1 MDQDLFNLNLI
12 PVFSEN
18 LLTYKQSSSDSLE
31 LKEKDQIPYYEEQE
45 QKDKFV
51 ESYQKVFNPYTA
63 DNKKDTIMEVHD
75 IIDVDDFIVEFQKH
89 LDYYYFGKDFD
100 TIIEKIEKRFPFFFN
115 DKTNGLLY
123 IIQKLKFF
131 ELLIQDKLE
140 EAKQFYKEKL
150 IFLVKEIK
158 KENWEKKNKFFMKLI
173 KKPKLITKQGKLLNK
188 YYDQYSYELEK
199 AIRNFFH
206 ENNEEEDNNK
216 KDLPNFNGNS
226 NSSLNHLFS
235 SSSIEMD
242 FYLKNKGSNS
252 ETGFNFKI
260 KQSNEITK
268 DTIKVNEEEKEDL
281 DYENYSTKEEFS
293 DFEDEIQQ
301 KCVDNQEPKE
311 QNEENEENTI
321 NLNNYKSFDN
331 KENIF
336 NNSFEQ
342 DFKLSPIYD
351 DSPDMSPPFMPFPD
365 KSLKNS
371 FSHIEEEE
379 ENIFIGNNKNEF
391 IIDTSSKNL
400 QNNLEEDK
408 FNNNFNNFNAN
419 KEKTENQSKIHFEE
433 INTNINVPKKQI
445 EKKETKKYNKKKKS
459 NKEETIFNQLPYLN
473 SFKPKYIKRETI
485 DKKII
490 RSFKNYTIK
499 EYKANRLVIDEKT
512 MDQNFFINFV
522 NGNMIPP
529 LDFHDVNTDE
539 YVKFN
544 SFNCSYLLWF
554 FSKKGVKEVYN
565 QFINEKGKEFTDDLS
580 QYYEISNE
588 EKNQL
593 NSYIMNFPNIFD
605 ISLVNSITQGA
616 TVKHLYRTV
625 DKNKK
630 FKERERR
637 RKDDLDLRRQKSN
650 ESNLEP
656 HSWLRLRCWCWL
668 HLSITSHSTPR
679 FRLRYRECIA

>member
-31 LKEKDQIPYYEEQE
+31 LKEKNEIPYYEEQE

-206 ENNEEEDNNK
+206 ENNEEEDNSK

-242 FYLKNKGSNS
+242 ISLKNKGSNS

-260 KQSNEITK
+260 KQSSEITK

-445 EKKETKKYNKKKKS
+445 EKKETKKYNKKKKN

-499 EYKANRLVIDEKT
+499 EYKANRLVIDEKI

-565 QFINEKGKEFTDDLS
+565 KFINEKGKEFTEDLS

-650 ESNLEP
+650 ESNLE
-656 HSWLRLRCWCWL
+656 RCR
-668 HLSITSHSTPR
+668 S
-679 FRLRYRECIA
+679 REFENSDNDDANK

>member
-31 LKEKDQIPYYEEQE
+31 LKEKDQISYYEEQE

-206 ENNEEEDNNK
+206 ENNEEDDISK
-216 KDLPNFNGNS
+216 KDLLNINGNS

-242 FYLKNKGSNS
+242 FSVKNKGINS

-260 KQSNEITK
+260 KQSSEITK
-268 DTIKVNEEEKEDL
+268 DTIKVSEEEKEDL

-301 KCVDNQEPKE
+301 KCVDNQEQKE
-311 QNEENEENTI
+311 QNEEKEENII
-321 NLNNYKSFDN
+321 NLNNSKHF
-331 KENIF
+331 ENNENYL

-351 DSPDMSPPFMPFPD
+351 DSPDMSFPFMPFPD
-365 KSLKNS
+365 KSSKNS

-379 ENIFIGNNKNEF
+379 ENIIIGNNKNEF

-400 QNNLEEDK
+400 HNNLEEDK

-419 KEKTENQSKIHFEE
+419 KEKTENQSKIQFEE

-522 NGNMIPP
+522 NGNMLPP

-565 QFINEKGKEFTDDLS
+565 QFINEKGKEFIDDLS

-637 RKDDLDLRRQKSN
+637 RKGDLDLRRQKSN
-650 ESNLEP
+650 ESNLE
-656 HSWLRLRCWCWL
+656 RCR
-668 HLSITSHSTPR
+668 S
-679 FRLRYRECIA
+679 REYENSDNDDANK

>member
-206 ENNEEEDNNK
+206 ENNEEDDNSK
-216 KDLPNFNGNS
+216 KDLPNINGNS

-242 FYLKNKGSNS
+242 FSVKNKGSNS

-260 KQSNEITK
+260 KQSSEITK

-301 KCVDNQEPKE
+301 KCVDNQEQKE
-311 QNEENEENTI
+311 QNEEKEENII
-321 NLNNYKSFDN
+321 NLNNSKHF
-331 KENIF
+331 ENNENYL

-445 EKKETKKYNKKKKS
+445 EKKETKKYNKKKKN

-499 EYKANRLVIDEKT
+499 EYKANRLVIDEKI

-565 QFINEKGKEFTDDLS
+565 QFINEKGKEFTEDLS

-637 RKDDLDLRRQKSN
+637 RKGDLDLRRQKSN
-650 ESNLEP
+650 ESNLE
-656 HSWLRLRCWCWL
+656 RCR
-668 HLSITSHSTPR
+668 S
-679 FRLRYRECIA
+679 REFENSDNDDANK

>member
-1 MDQDLFNLNLI
+1 
-12 PVFSEN
+12 
-18 LLTYKQSSSDSLE
+18 
-31 LKEKDQIPYYEEQE
+31 
-45 QKDKFV
+45 
-51 ESYQKVFNPYTA
+51 
-63 DNKKDTIMEVHD
+63 
-75 IIDVDDFIVEFQKH
+75 
-89 LDYYYFGKDFD
+89 
-100 TIIEKIEKRFPFFFN
+100 
-115 DKTNGLLY
+115 
-123 IIQKLKFF
+123 
-131 ELLIQDKLE
+131 
-140 EAKQFYKEKL
+140 
-150 IFLVKEIK
+150 
-158 KENWEKKNKFFMKLI
+158 
-173 KKPKLITKQGKLLNK
+173 
-188 YYDQYSYELEK
+188 
-199 AIRNFFH
+199 
-206 ENNEEEDNNK
+206 
-216 KDLPNFNGNS
+216 
-226 NSSLNHLFS
+226 
-235 SSSIEMD
+235 MD
-242 FYLKNKGSNS
+242 FSVKNKGSNS

-260 KQSNEITK
+260 KQSSEITK

-301 KCVDNQEPKE
+301 KCVDNQEQKE
-311 QNEENEENTI
+311 QNEEKEENII
-321 NLNNYKSFDN
+321 NLNNSKHF
-331 KENIF
+331 ENNENYL

-400 QNNLEEDK
+400 HNNLEEDK

-445 EKKETKKYNKKKKS
+445 EKKETKKYNKKKKN

-499 EYKANRLVIDEKT
+499 EYKANRLVIDEKI

-565 QFINEKGKEFTDDLS
+565 QFINEKGKEFIDDLS

-637 RKDDLDLRRQKSN
+637 RKGDLDLRRQKSN
-650 ESNLEP
+650 ESNLE
-656 HSWLRLRCWCWL
+656 RCR
-668 HLSITSHSTPR
+668 S
-679 FRLRYRECIA
+679 REFENSDNDDANK

>member
-1 MDQDLFNLNLI
+1 MDQDSFNLNLI

-158 KENWEKKNKFFMKLI
+158 KENWEKKNKFFIKLL

-206 ENNEEEDNNK
+206 ENNEEDDISK
-216 KDLPNFNGNS
+216 KDLPNINGNS

-242 FYLKNKGSNS
+242 FSVKNKGSNS

-260 KQSNEITK
+260 KQSSEITK

-301 KCVDNQEPKE
+301 KCVDNQEQKE
-311 QNEENEENTI
+311 QNEEKEENII
-321 NLNNYKSFDN
+321 NLNNSKHF
-331 KENIF
+331 ENNENYL

-400 QNNLEEDK
+400 HNNLEEDK

-419 KEKTENQSKIHFEE
+419 KEKTENQSKIQFEE

-445 EKKETKKYNKKKKS
+445 EKKETKKYNKKKKN

-499 EYKANRLVIDEKT
+499 EYKANRLVIDEKI

-565 QFINEKGKEFTDDLS
+565 QFINEKGKEFIDDLS

-605 ISLVNSITQGA
+605 LSLVNSITQGA

-650 ESNLEP
+650 ESNLE
-656 HSWLRLRCWCWL
+656 RCR
-668 HLSITSHSTPR
+668 S
-679 FRLRYRECIA
+679 REFENSDNDDANK

>member
-100 TIIEKIEKRFPFFFN
+100 TINKKIEKRFPFFFN

-150 IFLVKEIK
+150 ILLVKEIK

-206 ENNEEEDNNK
+206 ENNEEDDNSK
-216 KDLPNFNGNS
+216 KDLPNINGNS

-242 FYLKNKGSNS
+242 FSVKNKGSNS

-260 KQSNEITK
+260 KQSSEITK

-301 KCVDNQEPKE
+301 KCVDNQEQKE

-321 NLNNYKSFDN
+321 KLNNYKSFDN

-499 EYKANRLVIDEKT
+499 EYKANRLVIDEKI

-565 QFINEKGKEFTDDLS
+565 QFINEKGKEFTEDLS

-650 ESNLEP
+650 ESNLE
-656 HSWLRLRCWCWL
+656 RCR
-668 HLSITSHSTPR
+668 S
-679 FRLRYRECIA
+679 REFENSDNDDANK

>member
-158 KENWEKKNKFFMKLI
+158 KENWEKKNKFFIKLL

-206 ENNEEEDNNK
+206 ENNEEDDISK
-216 KDLPNFNGNS
+216 KDLPNINGNS

-242 FYLKNKGSNS
+242 FSVKNKGSNS

-260 KQSNEITK
+260 KQSSEITK

-419 KEKTENQSKIHFEE
+419 KEKSENQSKIHFEE

-565 QFINEKGKEFTDDLS
+565 QFINEKGKEFTEDLS

-637 RKDDLDLRRQKSN
+637 RKGDLDLRRQKSN
-650 ESNLEP
+650 ESNLE
-656 HSWLRLRCWCWL
+656 RCR
-668 HLSITSHSTPR
+668 S
-679 FRLRYRECIA
+679 REFENSDNDDANK

>member
-31 LKEKDQIPYYEEQE
+31 LKEKNEIPYYEEQE

-158 KENWEKKNKFFMKLI
+158 KENWEKKNKFFIKLI
-173 KKPKLITKQGKLLNK
+173 KKPKLITKQGKILNK

-206 ENNEEEDNNK
+206 ENNEEEDNSK

-242 FYLKNKGSNS
+242 FSVKNKGSNS

-260 KQSNEITK
+260 KQSSEITK

-301 KCVDNQEPKE
+301 KCVDNQEQKE
-311 QNEENEENTI
+311 QNEEKEENII
-321 NLNNYKSFDN
+321 NLNNSKHF
-331 KENIF
+331 ENNENYL

-351 DSPDMSPPFMPFPD
+351 DSPDMSFPFMPFPD

-379 ENIFIGNNKNEF
+379 ENIIIGNNKNEF

-400 QNNLEEDK
+400 HNNLEEDK
-408 FNNNFNNFNAN
+408 FNNNFKNFNAN
-419 KEKTENQSKIHFEE
+419 KEKTENQSKIQFEE

-445 EKKETKKYNKKKKS
+445 EKKETKKYNKKKKN

-565 QFINEKGKEFTDDLS
+565 QFINEKGKEFIDDLS

-650 ESNLEP
+650 ESNLE
-656 HSWLRLRCWCWL
+656 RCR
-668 HLSITSHSTPR
+668 S
-679 FRLRYRECIA
+679 REFENSDNDDANK

>member
-158 KENWEKKNKFFMKLI
+158 KENWEKKNKFFIKLI

-206 ENNEEEDNNK
+206 ENNEEEDNSK

-301 KCVDNQEPKE
+301 KCVDNQEQKE

-499 EYKANRLVIDEKT
+499 EYKANRLVIDEKI

-565 QFINEKGKEFTDDLS
+565 QFINEKGKEFTEDLS

-650 ESNLEP
+650 ESNLE
-656 HSWLRLRCWCWL
+656 RCR
-668 HLSITSHSTPR
+668 S
-679 FRLRYRECIA
+679 REFENSDNDDANK

>member
-31 LKEKDQIPYYEEQE
+31 LKEKNEIPYYEEQE

-206 ENNEEEDNNK
+206 ENNEEEDNSK

-301 KCVDNQEPKE
+301 KCVDNQEQKE
-311 QNEENEENTI
+311 QNEEKEENII
-321 NLNNYKSFDN
+321 NLNNSKHF
-331 KENIF
+331 ENNENYL

-565 QFINEKGKEFTDDLS
+565 QFINEKGKEFTEDLS

-650 ESNLEP
+650 ESNLE
-656 HSWLRLRCWCWL
+656 RCR
-668 HLSITSHSTPR
+668 S
-679 FRLRYRECIA
+679 REFENSDNDDANK

>member
-31 LKEKDQIPYYEEQE
+31 LKEKNEIPYYEEQE

-158 KENWEKKNKFFMKLI
+158 KENWEKKNKFFIKLI
-173 KKPKLITKQGKLLNK
+173 KKPKLITKQGKILNK

-206 ENNEEEDNNK
+206 ENNEEDDNSK
-216 KDLPNFNGNS
+216 KDLPNINGNS

-242 FYLKNKGSNS
+242 FSVKNKGSNS

-260 KQSNEITK
+260 KQSSEITK

-301 KCVDNQEPKE
+301 KCVDNQEQKE
-311 QNEENEENTI
+311 QNEEKEENII
-321 NLNNYKSFDN
+321 NLNNSKHF
-331 KENIF
+331 ENNENYL

-351 DSPDMSPPFMPFPD
+351 DSPDMSFPFMPFPD

-379 ENIFIGNNKNEF
+379 ENIIIGNNKNEF

-400 QNNLEEDK
+400 HNNLEEDK

-419 KEKTENQSKIHFEE
+419 KEKTENQSKIQFEE

-445 EKKETKKYNKKKKS
+445 EKKETKKYNKKKKN

-522 NGNMIPP
+522 NGNMLPP

-565 QFINEKGKEFTDDLS
+565 QFINEKGKEFIDDLS

-650 ESNLEP
+650 ESNLE
-656 HSWLRLRCWCWL
+656 RCR
-668 HLSITSHSTPR
+668 S
-679 FRLRYRECIA
+679 REFENSDNDDANK

>member
-31 LKEKDQIPYYEEQE
+31 LKEKNEIPYYEEQE

-158 KENWEKKNKFFMKLI
+158 KENWEKKNKFFIKLL

-206 ENNEEEDNNK
+206 ENNEEDDISK
-216 KDLPNFNGNS
+216 KDLPNINGNS

-242 FYLKNKGSNS
+242 FSVKNKGSNS

-260 KQSNEITK
+260 KQSSEITK

-301 KCVDNQEPKE
+301 KCVDNQEQKE
-311 QNEENEENTI
+311 QNEEKEENII
-321 NLNNYKSFDN
+321 NLNNSKHF
-331 KENIF
+331 ENNENYL

-351 DSPDMSPPFMPFPD
+351 DSPDMSFPFMPFPD

-379 ENIFIGNNKNEF
+379 ENIIIGNNKNEF

-400 QNNLEEDK
+400 HNNLEEDK

-419 KEKTENQSKIHFEE
+419 KEKTENQSKIQFEE

-445 EKKETKKYNKKKKS
+445 EKKETKKYNKKKKN

-565 QFINEKGKEFTDDLS
+565 QFINEKGKEFIDDLS

-637 RKDDLDLRRQKSN
+637 RKGDLDLRRQKSN
-650 ESNLEP
+650 ESNLE
-656 HSWLRLRCWCWL
+656 RCR
-668 HLSITSHSTPR
+668 S
-679 FRLRYRECIA
+679 REFENSDNDDANK

>member
-31 LKEKDQIPYYEEQE
+31 LKEKDQIPYYEEQEQE

-158 KENWEKKNKFFMKLI
+158 KENWEKKNKFFIKLL

-206 ENNEEEDNNK
+206 ENNEEDDISK
-216 KDLPNFNGNS
+216 KDLPNINGNS

-242 FYLKNKGSNS
+242 FSVKNKGSNS

-260 KQSNEITK
+260 KQSSEITK

-301 KCVDNQEPKE
+301 KCVDNQEQKE
-311 QNEENEENTI
+311 QNEEKEENII
-321 NLNNYKSFDN
+321 NLNNSKHF
-331 KENIF
+331 ENNENYL

-351 DSPDMSPPFMPFPD
+351 DSPDMSFPFMPFPD

-379 ENIFIGNNKNEF
+379 ENIIIGNNKNEF

-400 QNNLEEDK
+400 HNNLEEDK

-419 KEKTENQSKIHFEE
+419 KEKTENQSKIQFEE

-445 EKKETKKYNKKKKS
+445 EKKETKKYNKKKKN

-637 RKDDLDLRRQKSN
+637 RKGDLDLRRQKSN
-650 ESNLEP
+650 ESNLE
-656 HSWLRLRCWCWL
+656 RCR
-668 HLSITSHSTPR
+668 S
-679 FRLRYRECIA
+679 REFENSDNDDANK

>member
-206 ENNEEEDNNK
+206 ENNEEEDNSK

-242 FYLKNKGSNS
+242 FSVKNKGSNS

-260 KQSNEITK
+260 KQSSEITK

-301 KCVDNQEPKE
+301 KCVDNQEQKE

-499 EYKANRLVIDEKT
+499 EYKANRLVIDEKI

-565 QFINEKGKEFTDDLS
+565 QFINEKGKEFTEDLS

-650 ESNLEP
+650 ESNLE
-656 HSWLRLRCWCWL
+656 RCR
-668 HLSITSHSTPR
+668 S
-679 FRLRYRECIA
+679 REFENSDNDDANK

>member
-1 MDQDLFNLNLI
+1 MDQDSFNLNLI

-173 KKPKLITKQGKLLNK
+173 KKPKLITKQGKILNK

-206 ENNEEEDNNK
+206 ENNEEDDNSK
-216 KDLPNFNGNS
+216 KDLPNINGNS

-242 FYLKNKGSNS
+242 FSVKNKGSNS

-260 KQSNEITK
+260 KQSSEITK

-301 KCVDNQEPKE
+301 KCVDNQEQKE
-311 QNEENEENTI
+311 QNEENEENNI

-445 EKKETKKYNKKKKS
+445 EKKETKKYNKKKKN

-499 EYKANRLVIDEKT
+499 EYKANRLVIDEKI

-565 QFINEKGKEFTDDLS
+565 QFINEKGKEFIDDLS

-637 RKDDLDLRRQKSN
+637 RKGDLDLRRQKSN
-650 ESNLEP
+650 ESNLE
-656 HSWLRLRCWCWL
+656 RCR
-668 HLSITSHSTPR
+668 S
-679 FRLRYRECIA
+679 REFENSDNDDANK

>member
-31 LKEKDQIPYYEEQE
+31 LKEKNEIPYYEEQE

-206 ENNEEEDNNK
+206 ENNEEDDISK
-216 KDLPNFNGNS
+216 KDLPNINGNS

-242 FYLKNKGSNS
+242 FSVKNKGSNS

-260 KQSNEITK
+260 KQSSEITK

-565 QFINEKGKEFTDDLS
+565 QFINEKGKEFIDDLS

-650 ESNLEP
+650 ESNLE
-656 HSWLRLRCWCWL
+656 RCR
-668 HLSITSHSTPR
+668 S
-679 FRLRYRECIA
+679 REFENSDNDDANK

>member
-1 MDQDLFNLNLI
+1 MDQDSFNLNLI

-31 LKEKDQIPYYEEQE
+31 LKEKDQIPHYEEQEQE

-158 KENWEKKNKFFMKLI
+158 KENWEKKNKFFIKLL

-206 ENNEEEDNNK
+206 ENNEEDDISK
-216 KDLPNFNGNS
+216 KDLPNINGNS

-242 FYLKNKGSNS
+242 FSVKNKGSNS

-260 KQSNEITK
+260 KQSSEITK

-419 KEKTENQSKIHFEE
+419 KEKSENQSKIHFEE

-565 QFINEKGKEFTDDLS
+565 QFINEKGKEFIDDLS

-637 RKDDLDLRRQKSN
+637 RKGDLDLRRQKSN
-650 ESNLEP
+650 ESNLE
-656 HSWLRLRCWCWL
+656 RCR
-668 HLSITSHSTPR
+668 S
-679 FRLRYRECIA
+679 REFENSDNDDANK

>member
-18 LLTYKQSSSDSLE
+18 LLTYKQSSSDSLD

-131 ELLIQDKLE
+131 ELLNQDKLE

-188 YYDQYSYELEK
+188 YYDQYSYEFEK
-199 AIRNFFH
+199 AIRIFFH
-206 ENNEEEDNNK
+206 ENNEEDDNSK
-216 KDLPNFNGNS
+216 KDLPNIIGNS

-242 FYLKNKGSNS
+242 FSLKNKGSNS
-252 ETGFNFKI
+252 EAGFNFKI
-260 KQSNEITK
+260 KQSSEITK

-281 DYENYSTKEEFS
+281 DYENFSTKEEFS

-351 DSPDMSPPFMPFPD
+351 DSPDMPSPFMPFPE
-365 KSLKNS
+365 KSFKNS

-419 KEKTENQSKIHFEE
+419 KEKTENQNKIQFEE

-445 EKKETKKYNKKKKS
+445 EKKETKKYNKKKKN

-522 NGNMIPP
+522 NGNMLPP
-529 LDFHDVNTDE
+529 LDFHDINTDE

-580 QYYEISNE
+580 QYYEISIE

-637 RKDDLDLRRQKSN
+637 RKGDLDLRRQKSN
-650 ESNLEP
+650 ESDLE
-656 HSWLRLRCWCWL
+656 RCR
-668 HLSITSHSTPR
+668 S
-679 FRLRYRECIA
+679 REFENSDNDANK

>member
-1 MDQDLFNLNLI
+1 M
-12 PVFSEN
+12 
-18 LLTYKQSSSDSLE
+18 
-31 LKEKDQIPYYEEQE
+31 
-45 QKDKFV
+45 
-51 ESYQKVFNPYTA
+51 
-63 DNKKDTIMEVHD
+63 KKT
-75 IIDVDDFIVEFQKH
+75 
-89 LDYYYFGKDFD
+89 
-100 TIIEKIEKRFPFFFN
+100 
-115 DKTNGLLY
+115 
-123 IIQKLKFF
+123 
-131 ELLIQDKLE
+131 
-140 EAKQFYKEKL
+140 
-150 IFLVKEIK
+150 
-158 KENWEKKNKFFMKLI
+158 
-173 KKPKLITKQGKLLNK
+173 
-188 YYDQYSYELEK
+188 
-199 AIRNFFH
+199 
-206 ENNEEEDNNK
+206 
-216 KDLPNFNGNS
+216 
-226 NSSLNHLFS
+226 
-235 SSSIEMD
+235 
-242 FYLKNKGSNS
+242 
-252 ETGFNFKI
+252 
-260 KQSNEITK
+260 
-268 DTIKVNEEEKEDL
+268 
-281 DYENYSTKEEFS
+281 
-293 DFEDEIQQ
+293 
-301 KCVDNQEPKE
+301 KE

-419 KEKTENQSKIHFEE
+419 KEKSENQSKIHFEE

-485 DKKII
+485 D

-565 QFINEKGKEFTDDLS
+565 QFINEKGKEFTEDLS

-650 ESNLEP
+650 ESNLE
-656 HSWLRLRCWCWL
+656 RCR
-668 HLSITSHSTPR
+668 S
-679 FRLRYRECIA
+679 REFENSDNDDANK

>member
-173 KKPKLITKQGKLLNK
+173 KKPKLITKQGKILNK

-206 ENNEEEDNNK
+206 ENNEEDDISK
-216 KDLPNFNGNS
+216 KDLPNINGNS

-242 FYLKNKGSNS
+242 FSVKNKGSNS

-260 KQSNEITK
+260 KQSSEITK

-301 KCVDNQEPKE
+301 KCVDNQEQKE
-311 QNEENEENTI
+311 QNEEKEENII
-321 NLNNYKSFDN
+321 NLNNSKHF
-331 KENIF
+331 ENNENYL

-400 QNNLEEDK
+400 HNNLEEDK

-445 EKKETKKYNKKKKS
+445 EKKETKKYNKKKKN

-499 EYKANRLVIDEKT
+499 EYKANRLVIDEKI

-565 QFINEKGKEFTDDLS
+565 QFINEKGKEFIDDLS

-637 RKDDLDLRRQKSN
+637 RKGDLDLRRQKSN
-650 ESNLEP
+650 ESNLE
-656 HSWLRLRCWCWL
+656 RCR
-668 HLSITSHSTPR
+668 S
-679 FRLRYRECIA
+679 REFENSDNDDANK

>member
-31 LKEKDQIPYYEEQE
+31 LKEKNEIPYYEEQE

-158 KENWEKKNKFFMKLI
+158 KENWEKKNKFFIKLI

-206 ENNEEEDNNK
+206 ENNEEDDNSK
-216 KDLPNFNGNS
+216 KDLPNINGNS

-242 FYLKNKGSNS
+242 FSVKNKGSNS

-260 KQSNEITK
+260 KQSSEITK

-301 KCVDNQEPKE
+301 KCVDNQEQKE
-311 QNEENEENTI
+311 QNEEKEENTI

-351 DSPDMSPPFMPFPD
+351 DSPDMSPPFIPFPD

-379 ENIFIGNNKNEF
+379 ENIIIGNNKNEF

-400 QNNLEEDK
+400 HNNLEEDK

-419 KEKTENQSKIHFEE
+419 KEKTENQSKIQFEE

-445 EKKETKKYNKKKKS
+445 EKKETKKYNKKKKN

-580 QYYEISNE
+580 QYYEISIE

-637 RKDDLDLRRQKSN
+637 RKGDLDLRRQKSN
-650 ESNLEP
+650 ESNLE
-656 HSWLRLRCWCWL
+656 RCR
-668 HLSITSHSTPR
+668 S
-679 FRLRYRECIA
+679 REFENSDNDDANK

>member
-31 LKEKDQIPYYEEQE
+31 LKEKSEIPYYEEHE

-206 ENNEEEDNNK
+206 ENNEEEDNSK

-242 FYLKNKGSNS
+242 FSVKNKGSNS

-260 KQSNEITK
+260 KQSSEITK

-301 KCVDNQEPKE
+301 KCVDNQEQKE
-311 QNEENEENTI
+311 QNEEKEENII
-321 NLNNYKSFDN
+321 NLNNSKHF
-331 KENIF
+331 ENNENYL

-400 QNNLEEDK
+400 HNNLEEDK

-419 KEKTENQSKIHFEE
+419 KEKTENQSKIQFEE

-565 QFINEKGKEFTDDLS
+565 QFINEKGKEFTEDLS

-637 RKDDLDLRRQKSN
+637 RKGDLDLRRQKSN
-650 ESNLEP
+650 ESNLE
-656 HSWLRLRCWCWL
+656 RCR
-668 HLSITSHSTPR
+668 S
-679 FRLRYRECIA
+679 REFENSDNDDANK

>member
-206 ENNEEEDNNK
+206 ENNEEDDISK
-216 KDLPNFNGNS
+216 KDLPNINGNS

-242 FYLKNKGSNS
+242 FSVKNKGSNS

-260 KQSNEITK
+260 KQSSEITK

-301 KCVDNQEPKE
+301 KCVDNQEQKE

-565 QFINEKGKEFTDDLS
+565 QFINEKGKEFTEDLS

-637 RKDDLDLRRQKSN
+637 RKGDLDLRRQKSN
-650 ESNLEP
+650 ESNLE
-656 HSWLRLRCWCWL
+656 RCR
-668 HLSITSHSTPR
+668 S
-679 FRLRYRECIA
+679 REFENSDNDDANK

>member
-31 LKEKDQIPYYEEQE
+31 LKEKNEIPYYEEQE

-206 ENNEEEDNNK
+206 ENNEEDDNSK
-216 KDLPNFNGNS
+216 KDLPNINGNS

-242 FYLKNKGSNS
+242 FSVKNKGSNS

-260 KQSNEITK
+260 KQSSEITK

-301 KCVDNQEPKE
+301 KCVDNQEQKE
-311 QNEENEENTI
+311 QNEEKEENII
-321 NLNNYKSFDN
+321 NLNNSKHF
-331 KENIF
+331 ENNENYL

-419 KEKTENQSKIHFEE
+419 KEKTENQSKIQFEE

-499 EYKANRLVIDEKT
+499 DYKANRLVIDEKT

-565 QFINEKGKEFTDDLS
+565 QFINEKGKEFIDDLS

-650 ESNLEP
+650 ESNLE
-656 HSWLRLRCWCWL
+656 RCR
-668 HLSITSHSTPR
+668 S
-679 FRLRYRECIA
+679 REFENSDNDDANK

>member
-31 LKEKDQIPYYEEQE
+31 LKEKNEIPYYEEQE

-158 KENWEKKNKFFMKLI
+158 KENWEKKNKFFIKLI
-173 KKPKLITKQGKLLNK
+173 KKPKLITKQGKILNK

-206 ENNEEEDNNK
+206 ENNEEEDNSK

-242 FYLKNKGSNS
+242 FSVKNKGSNS

-260 KQSNEITK
+260 KQSSEITK

-301 KCVDNQEPKE
+301 KCVDNQEQKE
-311 QNEENEENTI
+311 QNEEKEENII
-321 NLNNYKSFDN
+321 NLNNSKHF
-331 KENIF
+331 ENNENYL

-351 DSPDMSPPFMPFPD
+351 DSPDMSFPFMPFPD

-379 ENIFIGNNKNEF
+379 ENIIIGNNKNEF

-400 QNNLEEDK
+400 HNNLEEDK

-419 KEKTENQSKIHFEE
+419 KEKTENQSKIQFEE

-445 EKKETKKYNKKKKS
+445 EKKETKKYNKKKKN

-522 NGNMIPP
+522 NGNMLPP

-565 QFINEKGKEFTDDLS
+565 QFINEKGKEFIDDLS

-637 RKDDLDLRRQKSN
+637 RKGDLDLRRQKSN
-650 ESNLEP
+650 ESNLE
-656 HSWLRLRCWCWL
+656 RCR
-668 HLSITSHSTPR
+668 S
-679 FRLRYRECIA
+679 REFENSDNDDANK

>member
-31 LKEKDQIPYYEEQE
+31 LKEKDKIPYYEEQE

-173 KKPKLITKQGKLLNK
+173 KKPKLITKQGKILNK

-206 ENNEEEDNNK
+206 ENNEEEDNSK

-242 FYLKNKGSNS
+242 FSVKNKGSNS

-260 KQSNEITK
+260 KQSSEITK

-565 QFINEKGKEFTDDLS
+565 QFINEKGKEFTEDLS

-605 ISLVNSITQGA
+605 LSLVNSITQGA

-650 ESNLEP
+650 ESNLE
-656 HSWLRLRCWCWL
+656 RCR
-668 HLSITSHSTPR
+668 S
-679 FRLRYRECIA
+679 REFENSDNDDANK

>member
-31 LKEKDQIPYYEEQE
+31 LKEKNEIPYYEEQE

-173 KKPKLITKQGKLLNK
+173 KKPKLITKQGKILNK

-206 ENNEEEDNNK
+206 ENNEEDDISK
-216 KDLPNFNGNS
+216 KDLPNINGNS

-242 FYLKNKGSNS
+242 FSVKNKGSNS

-260 KQSNEITK
+260 KQSSEITK

-301 KCVDNQEPKE
+301 KCVDNQEQKE
-311 QNEENEENTI
+311 QNEENEENNI

-351 DSPDMSPPFMPFPD
+351 DSPDMSFPFMPFPD

-419 KEKTENQSKIHFEE
+419 KEKTENQSKIQFEE

-445 EKKETKKYNKKKKS
+445 EKKETKKYNKKKKN

-565 QFINEKGKEFTDDLS
+565 QFINEKGKEFTEDLS

-650 ESNLEP
+650 ESNLE
-656 HSWLRLRCWCWL
+656 RCR
-668 HLSITSHSTPR
+668 S
-679 FRLRYRECIA
+679 REFENSDNDDANK

>member
-100 TIIEKIEKRFPFFFN
+100 TIMEKIEKRFPFFFN

-206 ENNEEEDNNK
+206 ENNEEEDNSK

-242 FYLKNKGSNS
+242 FSVKNKGSNS
-252 ETGFNFKI
+252 ENGFNFKI
-260 KQSNEITK
+260 KQSSEITK

-301 KCVDNQEPKE
+301 KCVDNQEQKE
-311 QNEENEENTI
+311 QNEEKEKNII
-321 NLNNYKSFDN
+321 NLNNSKHF
-331 KENIF
+331 ENNENYL

-522 NGNMIPP
+522 NGNMLPP
-529 LDFHDVNTDE
+529 LDFHDINTDE

-580 QYYEISNE
+580 QYYEISIE

-650 ESNLEP
+650 ESDLE
-656 HSWLRLRCWCWL
+656 RCR
-668 HLSITSHSTPR
+668 S
-679 FRLRYRECIA
+679 REFENSDNDDANE

>member
-31 LKEKDQIPYYEEQE
+31 LKEKSEIPYYEEHE

-206 ENNEEEDNNK
+206 ENNEEEDNSK

-242 FYLKNKGSNS
+242 FSVKNKGSNS

-260 KQSNEITK
+260 KQSSEITK

-301 KCVDNQEPKE
+301 KCVDNQEQKE
-311 QNEENEENTI
+311 QNEEKEENII
-321 NLNNYKSFDN
+321 NLNNSKHF
-331 KENIF
+331 ENNENYL

-400 QNNLEEDK
+400 HNNLEEDK

-419 KEKTENQSKIHFEE
+419 KEKTENQSKIQFEE

-445 EKKETKKYNKKKKS
+445 EKKETKKYNKKKKN

-565 QFINEKGKEFTDDLS
+565 QFINEKGKEFTEDLS

-637 RKDDLDLRRQKSN
+637 RKGDLDLRRQKSN
-650 ESNLEP
+650 ESNLE
-656 HSWLRLRCWCWL
+656 RCR
-668 HLSITSHSTPR
+668 S
-679 FRLRYRECIA
+679 REFENSDNDDANK

>member
-31 LKEKDQIPYYEEQE
+31 LKEKDQISYYEEQE

-158 KENWEKKNKFFMKLI
+158 KENWEKKNKFFIKLL

-206 ENNEEEDNNK
+206 ENNEEDDNSK
-216 KDLPNFNGNS
+216 KDLPNINGNS

-242 FYLKNKGSNS
+242 FSVKNKGSNS

-260 KQSNEITK
+260 KQSSEITK

-301 KCVDNQEPKE
+301 KCVDNQEQKE
-311 QNEENEENTI
+311 QNEEKEENII
-321 NLNNYKSFDN
+321 NLNNSKHF
-331 KENIF
+331 ENNENYL

-351 DSPDMSPPFMPFPD
+351 DSPDMSFPFMPFPD

-379 ENIFIGNNKNEF
+379 ENIIIGNNKNEF

-400 QNNLEEDK
+400 HNNLEEDK

-419 KEKTENQSKIHFEE
+419 KEKTENQSKIQFEE

-445 EKKETKKYNKKKKS
+445 EKKETKKYNKKKKN

-522 NGNMIPP
+522 NGNMLPP

-565 QFINEKGKEFTDDLS
+565 QFINEKGKEFIDDLS

-650 ESNLEP
+650 ESNLE
-656 HSWLRLRCWCWL
+656 RCR
-668 HLSITSHSTPR
+668 S
-679 FRLRYRECIA
+679 REFENSDNDDANK

>member
-75 IIDVDDFIVEFQKH
+75 IIDVDDFIVEVQKH

-206 ENNEEEDNNK
+206 ENNEEDDNSK
-216 KDLPNFNGNS
+216 KDLPNINGNS

-242 FYLKNKGSNS
+242 FSVKNKGSNS

-301 KCVDNQEPKE
+301 KCVDNQEQKE
-311 QNEENEENTI
+311 QNEEKEENTI

-400 QNNLEEDK
+400 HNNLEEDK
-408 FNNNFNNFNAN
+408 FNNNFNNFNEN

-499 EYKANRLVIDEKT
+499 EYKANRLVIDEKI

-565 QFINEKGKEFTDDLS
+565 QFINEKGKEFTEDLS

-637 RKDDLDLRRQKSN
+637 RKGDLDLRRQKSN
-650 ESNLEP
+650 ESNLE
-656 HSWLRLRCWCWL
+656 RCR
-668 HLSITSHSTPR
+668 S
-679 FRLRYRECIA
+679 REFENSDNDDANK

>member
-1 MDQDLFNLNLI
+1 MDQDSFNLNLI

-206 ENNEEEDNNK
+206 ENNEEDDISK
-216 KDLPNFNGNS
+216 KDLPNINGNS

-242 FYLKNKGSNS
+242 FSVKNKGSNS

-260 KQSNEITK
+260 KQSSEITK

-301 KCVDNQEPKE
+301 KCVDNQEQKE
-311 QNEENEENTI
+311 QNEEKEENII
-321 NLNNYKSFDN
+321 NLNNSKHF
-331 KENIF
+331 ENNENYL

-351 DSPDMSPPFMPFPD
+351 DSPDMSFPFMPFPD

-379 ENIFIGNNKNEF
+379 ENIIIGNNKNEF

-400 QNNLEEDK
+400 HNNLEEDK

-445 EKKETKKYNKKKKS
+445 EKKETKKYNKKKKN

-522 NGNMIPP
+522 NGNMLPP

-565 QFINEKGKEFTDDLS
+565 QFINEKGKEFIDDLS

-637 RKDDLDLRRQKSN
+637 RKGDLDLRRQKSN
-650 ESNLEP
+650 ESNLE
-656 HSWLRLRCWCWL
+656 RCR
-668 HLSITSHSTPR
+668 S
-679 FRLRYRECIA
+679 REFENSDNDDANK

>member
-158 KENWEKKNKFFMKLI
+158 KENWEKKNKFFIKLI
-173 KKPKLITKQGKLLNK
+173 KKPKLITKQGKILNK

-206 ENNEEEDNNK
+206 ENNEEDDNSK
-216 KDLPNFNGNS
+216 KDLPNINGNS

-242 FYLKNKGSNS
+242 FSVKNKGSNS

-301 KCVDNQEPKE
+301 KCVDNQEQKE
-311 QNEENEENTI
+311 QNEEKEENII
-321 NLNNYKSFDN
+321 NLNNSKHF
-331 KENIF
+331 ENNENYL

-351 DSPDMSPPFMPFPD
+351 DSPDMSFPFMPFPD

-379 ENIFIGNNKNEF
+379 ENIIIGNNKNEF

-400 QNNLEEDK
+400 HNNLEEDK

-419 KEKTENQSKIHFEE
+419 KEKTENQSKIQFEE

-445 EKKETKKYNKKKKS
+445 EKKETKKYNKKKKN

-565 QFINEKGKEFTDDLS
+565 QFINEKGKEFIDDLS

-637 RKDDLDLRRQKSN
+637 RKGDLDLRRQKSN
-650 ESNLEP
+650 ESNLE
-656 HSWLRLRCWCWL
+656 RCR
-668 HLSITSHSTPR
+668 S
-679 FRLRYRECIA
+679 REFENSDNDDANK